1 VISDEWGD
9 EVGDLNVQIANKKD
23 LDAIVPLF
31 AAQEARHYALDP
43 RLERPR
49 SAQAIRQMLA
59 GEFDD
64 EGEPLIVRDQVGAVR
79 GFVIA
84 RIFEIPAGNAMLSFY
99 TARNGSH
106 RALTLPDPAAPD
118 AIVVA
123 GALLAALD
131 HQWQAWQTSAD
142 LLTWPSA
149 DRWLE
154 PLLHRHNFVAD
165 SIVAWHPNA
174 PLAPSSHPPDQ
185 CLRVRL
191 AQPADEQSLVALH
204 LGGIQFHTDH
214 GAHVRV
220 VAGVEEDF
228 REKLARLWQ
237 GQSPEVGAPLVV
249 VVEQQGEVVA
259 MSENY
264 IEQSPGWG
272 ALSRFPP
279 GRYGYLNSVSV
290 RADKHGQGIGR
301 LLTQGAIE
309 AFAPYKVDAFGLWY
323 MPANPIS
330 SKFWPHVGFTP
341 LWTQYRRAA
350 SEELR
355 WYPPFRPNTIGL

>member
-1 VISDEWGD
+1 MSK
-9 EVGDLNVQIANKKD
+9 LNVQSATKKD

-31 AAQEARHYALDP
+31 VAQEARHHALDA

-49 SAQAIRQMLA
+49 SVQAIRQMLA

-64 EGEPLIVRDQVGAVR
+64 DGEPLIVRDLADTVR

-106 RALTLPDPAAPD
+106 RALTLPNPADPD
-118 AIVVA
+118 AVA
-123 GALLAALD
+123 VADALLAALGSK
-131 HQWQAWQTSAD
+131 WQASQTYAD

-154 PLLHRHNFVAD
+154 PLLARYGFVAD
-165 SIVAWHPNA
+165 SIVAYHPNA
-174 PLAPSSHPPDQ
+174 PLAPTSRPPDPS
-185 CLRVRL
+185 LRVRP
-191 AQPADEQSLVALH
+191 AQPADEPSLVALH
-204 LGGIQFHTDH
+204 LGEIQFHADH
-214 GAHVRV
+214 VAHVRIV
-220 VAGVEEDF
+220 PAVEEDF

-237 GQSPEVGAPLVV
+237 DQSPQIGAPLVV
-249 VVEQQGEVVA
+249 VVEQHGEVVA

-290 RADKHGQGIGR
+290 RADKRGQGIGR
-301 LLTQGAIE
+301 LLTQGVIE
-309 AFAPYKVDAFGLWY
+309 AFAPYLVDAFGLWY
-323 MPANPIS
+323 MPANPLS
-330 SKFWPHVGFTP
+330 SKFWPHLGFTP
-341 LWTQYRRAA
+341 LWTQYRRSSVGGCDGA
-350 SEELR
+350 
-355 WYPPFRPNTIGL
+355 T

>member
-1 VISDEWGD
+1 MD
-9 EVGDLNVQIANKKD
+9 VQTASKKD

-49 SAQAIRQMLA
+49 TTQAIRQMLA

-64 EGEPLIVRDQVGAVR
+64 EGEPLIVRDQAGAVR
-79 GFVIA
+79 GFVMA
-84 RIFEIPAGNAMLSFY
+84 RIFEIPPGNAMLSFY

-106 RALTLPDPAAPD
+106 RALTLPNPADPD
-118 AIVVA
+118 SVA
-123 GALLAALD
+123 VADALLAALGR
-131 HQWQAWQTSAD
+131 QWQASQTYAD

-154 PLLHRHNFVAD
+154 PLLVRYGFVPD
-165 SIVAWHPNA
+165 SIVAYHPNT
-174 PLAPSSHPPDQ
+174 PLAPMSRPPDRS
-185 CLRVRL
+185 LRVRL
-191 AQPADEQSLVALH
+191 AQPADEQSLIALH
-204 LGGIQFHTDH
+204 LGEIQFHADH
-214 GAHVRV
+214 VAHVRV
-220 VAGVEEDF
+220 VPGVEEDF

-237 GQSPEVGAPLVV
+237 GQSPEIGAPLVV
-249 VVEQQGEVVA
+249 VVEQNGEVVA

-290 RADKHGQGIGR
+290 RADKRGQGIGR
-301 LLTQGAIE
+301 LLTQEVIE
-309 AFAPYKVDAFGLWY
+309 AFTPYRVDAFGLWY
-323 MPANPIS
+323 MPANPLS
-330 SKFWPHVGFTP
+330 SKFWPHLGFTP

-350 SEELR
+350 SD
-355 WYPPFRPNTIGL
+355 